1 MSDVVVL
8 EVLLYGAQIGTLTRV
23 AGDRTIFAF
32 SEDYIADENR
42 PTLGLSFKTA
52 LGELITEFRPYQKRL
67 MPYFSNLLPEGHMRT
82 YLAERAGVNPERE
95 FFLLQALGADLPGAI
110 SIRQADGA
118 GGTADLPD
126 DSIDNESDRT
136 SSGSQALRFSLAGV
150 QLKFSAIQEAR
161 GGSPSQHGALADPGS

>member
-67 MPYFSNLLPEGHMRT
+67 MPYFSAVVSSRSRT
-82 YLAERAGVNPERE
+82 
-95 FFLLQALGADLPGAI
+95 GAPWRL
-110 SIRQADGA
+110 S
-118 GGTADLPD
+118 
-126 DSIDNESDRT
+126 
-136 SSGSQALRFSLAGV
+136 
-150 QLKFSAIQEAR
+150 
-161 GGSPSQHGALADPGS
+161 